1 MRALIDKNYTPII
14 SKKNM
19 ETILCNV
26 CENVKSATEFR
37 PGRKKCKKCE
47 NQSRMANH
55 KKNKSENPEYAE
67 RQKGYDRKR
76 KKLKRASGDELFNF
90 VETLR
95 GRTKK
100 AFHDKGYTKE
110 SKTFELLGCDQ
121 ETLFEHFESKFQD
134 GMTWE
139 NHSLYGWH
147 ADHIIPLASAN
158 TEEELIKL
166 CHYTNLQPLWSG
178 DNWVKWKK
186 II

>member
-1 MRALIDKNYTPII
+1 
-14 SKKNM
+14 M

-55 KKNKSENPEYAE
+55 KKNKAENPEYAE

-76 KKLKRASGDELFNF
+76 KQLKRASGDELFNF

-95 GRTKK
+95 GRTKD
-100 AFHDKGYTKE
+100 AFTNKGYTKK

-121 ETLFEHFESKFQD
+121 LTLFEHFELRFQE

-139 NHSLYGWH
+139 NHSFEGWH
-147 ADHIIPLASAN
+147 VDHVIPLASAN

-166 CHYTNLQPLWSG
+166 CHFTNLQPLWAKENLEKG
-178 DNWVKWKK
+178 NK
-186 II
+186 IL

>member
-1 MRALIDKNYTPII
+1 
-14 SKKNM
+14 M

-55 KKNKSENPEYAE
+55 KKNKAENPEYAE

-76 KKLKRASGDELFNF
+76 KQLKRASGDELFNF

-139 NHSLYGWH
+139 NHSFYGWH
-147 ADHIIPLASAN
+147 ADHIIPLDSA
-158 TEEELIKL
+158 TTVEELVKL
-166 CHYTNLQPLWSG
+166 CHFTNLQPLWAKENLEKG
-178 DNWVKWKK
+178 NK
-186 II
+186 IL